1 MQIELA
7 KRIQQLPPYLFA
19 HIDTLKAEVRAQGVD
34 LIDLAEG
41 DPDIPTPQLIID
53 ALDKAL
59 ADPAHHRYPS
69 YKGMIEFREAV
80 AGWYKQRFDVA
91 LNPETEVLSLIGSKE
106 GIAHLPFAFLN
117 PGDISLIPDPGYP
130 VYKAS
135 TILTGG
141 IPHFLPLLK
150 ENQFLPDLE
159 SIPAEVLK
167 KAKILYLNYPNNP
180 TSALA
185 SEEFFKEVVRF
196 ANRHQVLVCHDAA
209 YTEVAYDNYQ
219 APSFLQTEGAK
230 EVGAEFHSLSKT
242 FSMTGWR
249 VGFAVGNA
257 RVVEGLGKVKT
268 NIDSGL
274 FQAIQMA
281 GIAAMK
287 EDENL
292 KAPLRAIYQER
303 RDLLAKELRE
313 MGLKFEPPK
322 ATFYFWISVPE
333 NFDSTSFSLHLLKK
347 AGIVA
352 TPGNG
357 FGPTGEGFFRISMTA
372 PTLRLQEAVDRLKQ
386 VGW

>member
-19 HIDTLKAEVRAQGVD
+19 HIDALKAEVRAQGVD

-59 ADPAHHRYPS
+59 ADPTHHRYPS
-69 YKGMIEFREAV
+69 YKGLIEFREAV

-91 LNPETEVLSLIGSKE
+91 LDPETEVLSLIGSKE

-135 TILTGG
+135 TILAGG
-141 IPHFLPLLK
+141 IPHFLPLRK

-159 SIPAEVLK
+159 SIPAEVVK

-185 SEEFFKEVVRF
+185 SEAFFKDVVRF

-249 VGFAVGNA
+249 VGFVVGNA
-257 RVVEGLGKVKT
+257 RVIEGLGKVKT

-281 GIAAMK
+281 GMAAMK

-303 RDLLAKELRE
+303 RDLLSKELRE
-313 MGLKFEPPK
+313 AGLEFEPPM
-322 ATFYFWISVPE
+322 ATFYFWISVPG

-352 TPGNG
+352 TPGVG

-372 PTLRLQEAVDRLKQ
+372 PTSRLQEAVDRLKQ